1 MVAPEP
7 ELQQVS
13 DSRSQPMS
21 RLDVDAV
28 QATNEGNRP
37 KEIKAFDGKSLENI
51 ISDKGKPKKVSDKP
65 KPAYKSLKRRPVKT
79 HRDNRPLVLEER
91 HSLSIA
97 ETKKRRAS
105 VFSKER
111 LFIPKDL
118 ARSNLQQRA
127 SSGVNSVDKLSSNT
141 EYCLRMLKFPVGTGR
156 ARFVAK
162 KLKKGQ
168 VAGVQSSSK
177 EPADST
183 HHQMIMADGNG
194 KDTSMETKEADALR
208 ANPMATKEEPIDM
221 PNLNV
226 ESALNDPVIHIQV
239 LPVDD
244 DDDADDDIKKKS
256 VVPDPASGPH
266 SMQDQCHSVIKVSTQ
281 LMSEKGVPSDQ
292 PYPCL
297 RWHNPDN
304 QFLDL
309 KMGLLDDLRNIP
321 EVEAMANYNEVE
333 NNGER
338 NKGAE
343 RAEGQEER
351 VQQISGILT
360 ETQQLPR
367 PEPHQ
372 QSEMAPMLIPNDPIY
387 PSVHHIQPPP
397 RVEARPEPQ
406 AHYYSVPVTVN
417 SPFGVTSNATSSEAA
432 GEHSILCQRLL
443 HHSVLPSVDQFQPS
457 SACHNS
463 AMDLTNQRYRHQHA
477 DGETQALPSAM
488 EHPWR
493 QQSLDPHPGHS
504 PQTQQQLQ
512 NLFAQ
517 PPVQHHT
524 IPHLSAQHH
533 QVLCQQNILESIGQL
548 EKLKVMHQNLK
559 LQEEKQARFFH
570 TALTTILNERAGDEH
585 MFQYKMKQSKKAED
599 KLNADKEKQ
608 QRKLK
613 ADLQYL
619 DVRIRNRQRVLS
631 WRQHQQQLL
640 LQNPFH
646 QQQPLQ
652 QQHQP
657 QQHQPEHHQPQQHQ
671 PEHRQ
676 PQQHQPEQHQPEQHQ
691 PQQHQPQQ
699 HQPEQYQPQQHQPQQ
714 HQPEQHQPQQHQP
727 EQHQPQL
734 QPDILYHY
742 PQRPV
747 VVEESH
753 KQYHQK
759 QQQQQQLQ
767 QHQKKQHQQRVHQQ
781 HYTAMFE
788 PPPYIYPSSTSYRL
802 PLNVATT
809 AAASGSEFQAKLM
822 PLAPLQR
829 KPPFSSC
836 ENAKKRTKTQ
846 DVELRR
852 EINERRGVA
861 YPTPSVEVHYPPA
874 ATATDS
880 SSTYPPYRFQ
890 YIYKPS
896 TPERSQEQRAPG
908 HDREYGSAGET
919 ASTFITNYV
928 SSYLNENMR
937 TNK

>member
-13 DSRSQPMS
+13 DSRSQSMS
-21 RLDVDAV
+21 RLDVGAV
-28 QATNEGNRP
+28 QATNEG
-37 KEIKAFDGKSLENI
+37 
-51 ISDKGKPKKVSDKP
+51 
-65 KPAYKSLKRRPVKT
+65 
-79 HRDNRPLVLEER
+79 
-91 HSLSIA
+91 A

-105 VFSKER
+105 VFSEER
-111 LFIPKDL
+111 LFIPKNL
-118 ARSNLQQRA
+118 ARSNLQQRG
-127 SSGVNSVDKLSSNT
+127 SSGVNSFDKLSSNT
-141 EYCLRMLKFPVGTGR
+141 EYCLRMLKFPVGNGR

-177 EPADST
+177 EPPDST

-208 ANPMATKEEPIDM
+208 ANPMATKEEPIHM
-221 PNLNV
+221 PNLNA
-226 ESALNDPVIHIQV
+226 ESARN
-239 LPVDD
+239 VDD
-244 DDDADDDIKKKS
+244 DVDADDGIKNKS
-256 VVPDPASGPH
+256 EVTEPARGPH
-266 SMQDQCHSVIKVSTQ
+266 SMQDQGHSVIKVSTQ

-309 KMGLLDDLRNIP
+309 KMGLLNDLRNIP
-321 EVEAMANYNEVE
+321 EVEATANYIEVE

-343 RAEGQEER
+343 KSERQEER
-351 VQQISGILT
+351 VQQTSGNLT
-360 ETQQLPR
+360 ETQ
-367 PEPHQ
+367 PEPRQ
-372 QSEMAPMLIPNDPIY
+372 QSEMAPLLIPNDPIY

-397 RVEARPEPQ
+397 RVQARPEPQ

-417 SPFGVTSNATSSEAA
+417 NPFGVTSKATSSEAA

-463 AMDLTNQRYRHQHA
+463 AMDLTNQSYRQQHA
-477 DGETQALPSAM
+477 DGETPALPSAM

-493 QQSLDPHPGHS
+493 QQSLDTHPGHS
-504 PQTQQQLQ
+504 SQTQQQLQ
-512 NLFAQ
+512 NLFDQ
-517 PPVQHHT
+517 PPLQHHT

-570 TALTTILNERAGDEH
+570 TALTTILNERADDEH

-619 DVRIRNRQRVLS
+619 DVRIRNRQRILS

-652 QQHQP
+652 QQQQQQHQP
-657 QQHQPEHHQPQQHQ
+657 KQHQHQPEHHQTQPEQHQ
-671 PEHRQ
+671 PQH
-676 PQQHQPEQHQPEQHQ
+676 HQPEQHQTEQHQTEQHQ
-691 PQQHQPQQ
+691 PQQHQT
-699 HQPEQYQPQQHQPQQ
+699 
-714 HQPEQHQPQQHQP
+714 EQHQT

-767 QHQKKQHQQRVHQQ
+767 QHQKKQHQQEQLQQQQQQQQKQQQRQQQQQQKQQQQKQQQHQQQHQQRVHKQ
-781 HYTAMFE
+781 HHTALFE

-802 PLNVATT
+802 PLSVATT
-809 AAASGSEFQAKLM
+809 AAASGSEFQSKLM
-822 PLAPLQR
+822 PLPPLQR

-836 ENAKKRTKTQ
+836 GNAKKRTKTQ

-874 ATATDS
+874 AAATVS

-890 YIYKPS
+890 YLYKPS
-896 TPERSQEQRAPG
+896 APEKSQEQRAPG